1 MRKKISEKTAM
12 VKPSGIRRLFDLS
25 QGVKDVI
32 SLGIGE
38 PDFDTP
44 KHIVE
49 AAKKAL
55 DEGYTHYTPNAGFLE
70 LREAIAR
77 KLWLENRI
85 KVDPKSEVIVTV
97 GGTGALFLS
106 ILSIIDP
113 GDEVLIPDP
122 GFLTYEPCVIF
133 AGGRAVPVPVHE
145 KDDFRMMPEQ
155 VESRVTSKTKCVV
168 INSPQNPT
176 GSVMLKKDL
185 EAISEIAEKHD
196 LFVISDEVYE
206 KLTFDG
212 AEHFSIASIPGMDER
227 TITVNSFSKTYA
239 MAGWRVGYAASK
251 SAVIDEMVKLQQN
264 IVANASSVAQMA
276 ALAALKGP
284 QDCVK
289 EMVDEYDRRRLL
301 ITRRLNEINGISC
314 RAPRGAFYVF
324 ANITQLGKSSEEV
337 AEFLLSEGKVVAV
350 PGSAFGRHGEGYL
363 RFCYATP
370 MEKLE
375 KALDRVEKAV
385 RKIRE

>member
-1 MRKKISEKTAM
+1 LKKKISEKTAM

-85 KVDPKSEVIVTV
+85 KVDPRSEIIVTV

-145 KDDFRMMPEQ
+145 KDDFRMLPEE
-155 VESRVTSKTKCVV
+155 VKSRITSRTKCVV

-206 KLTFDG
+206 KLTFDS
-212 AEHFSIASIPGMDER
+212 AEHFSIASIPSMDER

-239 MAGWRVGYAASK
+239 MAGWRVGYATSK

-337 AEFLLSEGKVVAV
+337 AEFLLNEGKVVAV

-375 KALDRVEKAV
+375 KALDRIEKAV
-385 RKIRE
+385 GKIRE